1 LQAEDGIRDFHVT
14 GVQTCALP
22 IYINDVKVKHATGA
36 KVVEMAT
43 PEEVQQLLACD
54 IGSLGPINLP
64 AEVRL
69 FADHA
74 VENMVNGVAGA
85 NESGYH
91 YKNVTPGKDF
101 KVAAYHDPRFIQE
114 GDASPDGQGTIQ
126 CAKGIEVGHILKLG
140 TTYSIPLKGTFL
152 NDQGKAMP

>member
-74 VENMVNGVAGA
+74 VENMVNGVAGRS
-85 NESGYH
+85 EERRVGR
-91 YKNVTPGKDF
+91 GC
-101 KVAAYHDPRFIQE
+101 RFRWW
-114 GDASPDGQGTIQ
+114 
-126 CAKGIEVGHILKLG
+126 L
-140 TTYSIPLKGTFL
+140 
-152 NDQGKAMP
+152 